1 MPGQPPPPML
11 KAVASRLDA
20 LSMLRESVPP
30 DLEQLRPARSRRVL
44 LLPEVPALWMP
55 MPTVRTAGGFAHT
68 ERRLS
73 LLEVAL
79 WRACNGSRTVAEVAR
94 KVGTSPEAA
103 LAFFAVLTD
112 ADVQALQLRPRPTR
126 ARDPGLLHLVAAERP
141 ANRRHE
147 HQHGPGGETTL
158 EHWHRH
164 SITDGSRH
172 FDDRE
177 TTIAHAFAI
186 PHPGLGGERYGERLH
201 RVLDER
207 GLLPDDDGMTLEIG
221 PGDGELGQAWLER
234 VAAIGRPRGELV
246 RLDASPELL
255 ATQRARMPGTREL
268 LGSATAIPLP
278 DGVVRLVL
286 CNEVIADLSAVP
298 YDAASPDPPEGA
310 AAEVAR
316 RLLDYR
322 IDPLPG
328 RCAYNLGAWKLVEEL
343 DRVLAPGGVA
353 VLTEFGGIDEIPRE
367 TQQLDHPEVSIHFGH
382 LRAVA
387 RARALS
393 ARCVPL
399 AEFLRAD
406 LSQTWLSR
414 HSHEALRAKMR
425 AEKRHLPARAWT
437 EQNLSLPWPV
447 EGLEW
452 VPLSDEGPGP
462 LMTRFMALVL
472 VKP

>member
-1 MPGQPPPPML
+1 ML
-11 KAVASRLDA
+11 KAVATRLDG
-20 LSMLRESVPP
+20 LSMLRESAPP
-30 DLEQLRPARSRRVL
+30 ALETLRPARSRRVL
-44 LLPEVPALWMP
+44 LLPAVPALWMP
-55 MPTVRTAGGFAHT
+55 LPTVRTPGGFAYA

-73 LLEVAL
+73 PAEVAL
-79 WRACNGSRTVAEVAR
+79 WRACNGSRTVVEVAR
-94 KVGTSPEAA
+94 KAKTSTAAA
-103 LAFFAVLTD
+103 LAFFADLTD

-126 ARDPGLLHLVAAERP
+126 ARDPSLLHLVAAERP
-141 ANRRHE
+141 ANTRHQ

-186 PHPGLGGERYGERLH
+186 PHPGLAGERYGERLH

-207 GLLPDDDGMTLEIG
+207 GLLPSDDGVTLEIG
-221 PGDGELGQAWLER
+221 PGDGELGQVWLER
-234 VAAIGRPRGELV
+234 AAAVGRPRGELV

-255 ATQRARMPGTREL
+255 ATQRARMPGTREI

-298 YDAASPDPPEGA
+298 YDAEAPDPPEGP
-310 AAEVAR
+310 AAEVAQ
-316 RLLDYR
+316 RLVDYR
-322 IDPLPG
+322 IAPLPG

-343 DRVLAPGGVA
+343 SRVMTPGGVA

-367 TQQLDHPEVSIHFGH
+367 TEQLDHPEVSIHFGH
-382 LRAVA
+382 LCAVA
-387 RARALS
+387 RALS
-393 ARCVPL
+393 MSVSCVPL

-406 LSQTWLSR
+406 LSASWLSR
-414 HSHEALRAKMR
+414 HSHEALRARMR
-425 AEKRHLPARAWT
+425 AEGRHLPARAWT
-437 EQNLSLPWPV
+437 EQTLSLPWPV